1 MTRTRPPARRLVA
14 TAAGIIITALVTAAA
29 CGVPLDDE
37 PRTITRVTEPTEV
50 PQTTSA
56 SPTAQSVTVYFLRE
70 GVLQDAQ
77 FSVDGP
83 PELDEALGF
92 VMASDPP
99 AGLVSRIP
107 IGTGIR
113 GVATSGSLATI
124 DLSEEMNAIGGSAQ
138 KEAYAQLVFTALE
151 FPDIT
156 RVRFRVQG
164 EPVQAPT
171 DNANLDVVTADD
183 FDRPLNPR

>member
-1 MTRTRPPARRLVA
+1 MAVA
-14 TAAGIIITALVTAAA
+14 LLASTA
-29 CGVPLDDE
+29 CGVPLDDQ

-56 SPTAQSVTVYFLRE
+56 SPTAESVTVYFLRE

-77 FSVDGP
+77 YPVDGP

-92 VMASDPP
+92 VLASEPP

-107 IGTGIR
+107 TGTSLRGI
-113 GVATSGSLATI
+113 ATSGSLATI
-124 DLSEEMNAIGGSAQ
+124 DLSNEINAIGGSAQ

-151 FPDIT
+151 SPEIT

-183 FDRPLNPR
+183 YDPPLNPR